1 MLENFNDEHWRASF
15 NGLLKRDIQASR
27 SWSEL
32 IGVGI
37 DADTLAG
44 LLALCCDFKGSPG
57 YELLGPLLKP
67 DAREIRAMLGLA
79 DQLNATSN
87 ALLGILGDK
96 ADRDLVAKLNAT
108 AASLRSSIADAE
120 TLFSKRTLNP
130 GFFLAWLISDL
141 EEKSRKPH
149 YRHVA
154 NLLAPAYMAHGQPH
168 PDIGEE
174 AIRKMYGR
182 FRKSNPLA
190 RFITPEGKRALP
202 WVALV
207 VVVLALIEKA
217 AGTKNSDD
225 PTTLLEHQLKA
236 DT

>member
-1 MLENFNDEHWRASF
+1 MLENFNDAEWRTSF
-15 NGLLKRDIQASR
+15 NEFVQNDIQASR
-27 SWSEL
+27 SWNEL

-44 LLALCCDFKGSPG
+44 LLALCCDFEGSPG
-57 YELLGPLLKP
+57 YELLDPLLKP
-67 DAREIRAMLGLA
+67 DAREIRTMRSLA

-87 ALLGILGDK
+87 ALLGILADK

-108 AASLRSSIADAE
+108 AASLQSSIADAE
-120 TLFSKRTLNP
+120 TLFPKRTLNP
-130 GFFLAWLISDL
+130 GFFLAWLISEL
-141 EEKSRKPH
+141 EEKSKKPH

-174 AIRKMYGR
+174 ALRKTYSR

-190 RFITPEGKRALP
+190 QFIRPEGKRTLQ
-202 WVALV
+202 WMVLV
-207 VVVLALIEKA
+207 VVVLALIAKA
-217 AGTKNSDD
+217 AGGTNSDL
-225 PTTLLEHQLKA
+225 PTTRSEA
-236 DT
+236 N